1 MALDADEIALW
12 QRYRPGNS
20 RDAHQE
26 LFFRYMPW
34 SKSVARAV
42 YRRIRVPM
50 VEWADY
56 AHNATIG
63 LLEAMSRFEATRG
76 IDFTGY
82 AKPRVRG
89 SVFNGLRSYLA
100 DYRRRD
106 TPHRMRDRMESLQE
120 PDGDDVLGQIIS
132 SVAGLGV
139 GYLLDSAATAEAMQ
153 IDQDPGDVAERHQM
167 DSLLKTAME
176 RLKGKERLV
185 MGLHYEQHM
194 PFVDI
199 ATLLGVTKGRVSQI
213 HHAAIARMRREI
225 HGEGAKSA

>member
-1 MALDADEIALW
+1 MPLDAEEVALW
-12 QRYRPGNS
+12 LRYRPGNS

-26 LFFRYMPW
+26 LFFRYVPW
-34 SKSVARAV
+34 SKAVARAV

-56 AHNATIG
+56 AHNATVG

-89 SVFNGLRSYLA
+89 SVFNGLRSFLA
-100 DYRRRD
+100 DYKRRD
-106 TPHRMRDRMESLQE
+106 APHRAKDRLESLQE
-120 PDGDDVLGQIIS
+120 PEDDDVLGQIVS

-139 GYLLDSAATAEAMQ
+139 GFMLDSIAAAEALQ
-153 IDQDPGDVAERHQM
+153 TDQDPGDVAERHQM
-167 DSLLKTAME
+167 DVLLQAAME
-176 RLKGKERLV
+176 RLKGNERLV

-213 HHAAIARMRREI
+213 HHAAIKRMRREI
-225 HGEGAKSA
+225 HGNDGQSA